1 MTVEAPEFLQ
11 SHSMKFLEM
20 AFRTDRMAPPAR
32 VDGRAERIGD
42 CGDSVTISVM
52 LERDRVAAVRFSV
65 NGCLNTVACANA
77 VGELAEGRSV
87 SDAWEIRPEDVAN
100 FLESLPED
108 HFHCAELAVGAFYR
122 ALADSRRSP
131 WKGAYQ

>member
-1 MTVEAPEFLQ
+1 MTGEAPEFLQ
-11 SHSMKFLEM
+11 SHSMKYLEM
-20 AFRTDRMAPPAR
+20 AFRTDRMEPPER
-32 VDGRAERIGD
+32 VDGRAERTGD
-42 CGDSVTISVM
+42 CGDSVSISVT

-87 SDAWEIRPEDVAN
+87 SDAWEIRPEDVVA

-108 HFHCAELAVGAFYR
+108 HFHCAELAAGAFYR
-122 ALADSRRSP
+122 ALADSRRRP
-131 WKGAYQ
+131 WKGVYK